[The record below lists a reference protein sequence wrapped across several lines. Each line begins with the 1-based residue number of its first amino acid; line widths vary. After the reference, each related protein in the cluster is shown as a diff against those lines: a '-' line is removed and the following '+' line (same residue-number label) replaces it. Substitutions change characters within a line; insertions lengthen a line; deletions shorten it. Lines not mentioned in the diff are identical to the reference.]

1 MEIVLGVLVVAGL
14 ILVVPVLA
22 IIAFIRT
29 SDLTRQIGAV
39 GMRLV
44 QAESEVLA
52 LRRALALG
60 QPVAMP
66 PEAAVSPDTP
76 RPPVTDAPVAPYVA
90 PEPPQIVTETPPVA
104 EPQPVDPGLRPSRGG
119 IPVISTSAPLE
130 AIDPIVSEPA
140 PAPAN
145 LIPQPVRTQ
154 SLEEM
159 IGSKWSV
166 WVGALALGLGGIFL
180 VRYSI
185 EQGLVGPGVRL
196 MLGALFS
203 MALLAGGEWLRTS
216 DKGLPTLPAAD
227 IPSAITGAG
236 VVTAFGTIWA
246 AHALYGFIG
255 PTLAFFALG
264 VVGVGSLILAGV
276 HGPLLGGIGLV
287 AAFAAPFLVST
298 DQPSPYA
305 FPIYAAVITAACYTL
320 AWIRGWRW
328 LTLAATLAATGLG
341 MVAMIGT
348 KGSSLPTLIQALLGI
363 ATVAVFLVPG
373 IRFTPEHPRGLAR
386 LATGALV
393 AFSALA
399 MLAVLEARQERVA
412 ILLFLVLVLA
422 VLALT
427 WRAASVVLAVPATA
441 VMASL
446 IVLAWA
452 VRLPRPAAM
461 LDPLAVHDAFPDVL
475 SRIVWTGLV
484 FALVY
489 GLGASALA
497 LYRRQAEARNVLVLV
512 TTSILVPLA
521 MLAIVYGKVEGF
533 VISPR
538 FAALAMVLAATFGAA
553 TEAAHRLRSG
563 QRPGLASA
571 SAIYAIGALAAVA
584 FALTLLLERA
594 WLTLA
599 LSAMIAGIA
608 WVYTLRPLPHLR
620 WVAALTGLAVLGR
633 LFWDPAINGAGVG
646 EMVILNWLLPGYGV
660 PALSAAFAAVL
671 LRRRRGEDAPVQI
684 LEGLAMVFAALLVI
698 VETRHAFGASGHRLF
713 LAPMRF
719 GEAATHT
726 VTILAF
732 GLGLSRIASVRPV
745 AIWQNVTLLAR
756 YASWAWIVGVMG
768 VSMNP
773 WLSGFSIGNHPI
785 FNWAL
790 LGYGFAGVLALGSA
804 LLERRAG
811 RDAEAKIM
819 AVMGLGLVFL
829 WLNTMIGALFRGPVL
844 TRGSISDGELYAYS
858 AAWLVLG
865 LILLGLGAAFTSKVL
880 RLASAALVG
889 LTVLKVFLVDMS
901 DLTGLWRALSFIG
914 LGLVLLLVGRIYQ
927 RVLGIAQRPAA
938 AAGDGPKG

>member
-1 MEIVLGVLVVAGL
+1 MEIVLGVLLVAGL

-39 GMRLV
+39 GIRLV
-44 QAESEVLA
+44 QAEGEVLA

-66 PEAAVSPDTP
+66 PEAPVSPDMP
-76 RPPVTDAPVAPYVA
+76 LSPVTDAPVASHVA
-90 PEPPQIVTETPPVA
+90 PEPPQIVTEAPPVA

-119 IPVISTSAPLE
+119 IPAISTSAPLE

-145 LIPQPVRTQ
+145 LIPQPARTQ

-196 MLGALFS
+196 MLGAIFS
-203 MALLAGGEWLRTS
+203 MALLAGGEWLRTA

-255 PTLAFFALG
+255 PAFAFFALG
-264 VVGVGSLILAGV
+264 AVGIGALVLAGL

-287 AAFAAPFLVST
+287 AAFGAPFLVST

-305 FPIYAAVITAACYTL
+305 FPIYASVITAACYTL

-328 LTLAATLAATGLG
+328 LTVAATIAATVLG
-341 MVAMIGT
+341 TVAMIGT
-348 KGSSLPTLIQALLGI
+348 RGSALPTLIQAVLGI
-363 ATVAVFLVPG
+363 ATAAIFLVPG
-373 IRFTPEHPRGLAR
+373 IRFTPDHPRGIAKI
-386 LATGALV
+386 ATGALV
-393 AFSALA
+393 AFAGLA
-399 MLAVLEARQERVA
+399 MLAVLDSRHEA
-412 ILLFLVLVLA
+412 FPLVLFGAIALTMIG
-422 VLALT
+422 LT
-427 WRAASVVLAVPATA
+427 WRTPSVVFSVPATGLFA
-441 VMASL
+441 TL
-446 IVLAWA
+446 IVLAMA
-452 VRLPRPAAM
+452 AGVRRPLAIT
-461 LDPLAVHDAFPDVL
+461 DPLAIPDAFPDSL
-475 SRIVWTGLV
+475 ARIVWAGLA

-489 GLGASALA
+489 GIGAAA
-497 LYRRQAEARNVLVLV
+497 AAIYRRQVQARTVLVLV
-512 TTSILVPLA
+512 TTSVLVPLA

-533 VISPR
+533 IISPR

-553 TEAAHRLRSG
+553 TEATHRLRSG
-563 QRPGLASA
+563 ARPGLASA

-620 WVAALTGLAVLGR
+620 WVAAITGLAVLGR

-660 PALSAAFAAVL
+660 PAASAAFAALL
-671 LRRRRGEDAPVQI
+671 LRRRRGEDTPVQV

-698 VETRHAFGASGHRLF
+698 VETRHAFGAHGHRLF
-713 LAPMRF
+713 YAPMRF

-732 GLGLSRIASVRPV
+732 GLGLSRIASIRPG
-745 AIWQNVTLLAR
+745 ALWQNVTLLAR
-756 YASWAWIVGVMG
+756 YASWAWIVAVMG
-768 VSMNP
+768 FAMNP
-773 WLSGFSIGNHPI
+773 WLSGYSIGPHPI

-819 AVMGLGLVFL
+819 AVLGLGLVFF
-829 WLNTMIGALFRGPVL
+829 WLNTVIGALFRGPVL
-844 TRGSISDGELYAYS
+844 SRGSISDGELYAYS

-865 LILLGLGAAFTSKVL
+865 LILLGLGAAFASKVL

-927 RVLGIAQRPAA
+927 RVLGIAQKPA
-938 AAGDGPKG
+938 DGHGQ